1 MTTQTASTERIAT
14 QIFLGRTVL
23 GYWRCSLHHFPTDK
37 VKYMNLLAAKR
48 F

>member
-1 MTTQTASTERIAT
+1 MLLRFSWGGPFLDIGDVTYTT
-14 QIFLGRTVL
+14 
-23 GYWRCSLHHFPTDK
+23 SLETDK